1 MDPFHLRLFRDIA
14 QSGSMSRGAEVSQ
27 ISQSAASQYV
37 AELENRL
44 GLELIDRTRRP
55 LKLTEA
61 GTLYLDFCRDVLR
74 RFDEF
79 DAEVGQLKS
88 AVAGSVRVAA
98 IFSVGLSEMQKLQ
111 AEFARRWPQAELEVE
126 YLHPEKV
133 YRAVRA
139 DEADIGLVSYPQPAK
154 DLSVIDWREE
164 EMAVAVAADHP
175 LARRPKVT
183 ARQLQEF
190 PFVSFDTDLPI
201 RREVD
206 RFLREQGAPIAVS
219 QHFGSIPEVKEALAV
234 GQHFAILP
242 TRMLQNEIQQ
252 GRLVAV
258 PLDGP
263 KLARPLGIIHLR
275 KKRFNRAA
283 QSLLAL
289 LKENPR

>member
-14 QSGSMSRGAEVSQ
+14 QSGSMSRGAEVNQ

-37 AELENRL
+37 AELENKL

-61 GTLYLDFCRDVLR
+61 GTLYLEFCRDVLR

-164 EMAVAVAADHP
+164 EMAVAVSADHP
-175 LARRPKVT
+175 LARRRKVT
-183 ARQLQEF
+183 PRELQEF